1 MAELL
6 PTLFKTNEGFSSFY
20 EIKLRKEF
28 MRNKYIENFE
38 KAQVAEKIIPDFR
51 AGDTVRLAVT
61 IKEGDKTRVQ
71 NYEGVCIAK
80 RGQGTGKTITVRKIG
95 ANSIGIER
103 IFPIYSDSI
112 SEITVIRRG
121 RVRRAKLFY
130 LRDLAGKKAR
140 IKELR
145 RK

>member
-1 MAELL
+1 
-6 PTLFKTNEGFSSFY
+6 
-20 EIKLRKEF
+20 

-38 KAQVAEKIIPDFR
+38 KAQITEKTIPDFR

-61 IKEGDKTRVQ
+61 IKEGDKSRVQ
-71 NYEGVCIAK
+71 AYEGVCISR
-80 RGQGTGKTITVRKIG
+80 RGQGTGETVTIRKIG
-95 ANSIGIER
+95 ANGIGIER
-103 IFPIYSDSI
+103 IFPLYTDSI
-112 SEITVIRRG
+112 SEIKVIRRG

-130 LRDLAGKKAR
+130 LRELAGKKAR

>member
-1 MAELL
+1 
-6 PTLFKTNEGFSSFY
+6 
-20 EIKLRKEF
+20 

-38 KAQVAEKIIPDFR
+38 KAQIAEKNIPDFR
-51 AGDTVRLAVT
+51 AGDTVRLSVT
-61 IKEGDKTRVQ
+61 IKEGDKSRIQ

-80 RGQGTGKTITVRKIG
+80 RGQGTGQTITVRKIG
-95 ANSIGIER
+95 ANGVGIER
-103 IFPIYSDSI
+103 IFPIYTDSI
-112 SEITVIRRG
+112 EEIKVIRRG

-130 LRDLAGKKAR
+130 LRSLAGKKAR

>member
-1 MAELL
+1 
-6 PTLFKTNEGFSSFY
+6 
-20 EIKLRKEF
+20 

-38 KAQVAEKIIPDFR
+38 KAQIAEKTLPDFR

-80 RGQGTGKTITVRKIG
+80 RGQGTGQTVTVRKVG
-95 ANSIGIER
+95 ANGVGIER

-112 SEITVIRRG
+112 NEITVIRRG

-130 LRDLAGKKAR
+130 LRELAGKKAR

>member
-1 MAELL
+1 
-6 PTLFKTNEGFSSFY
+6 
-20 EIKLRKEF
+20 

-38 KAQVAEKIIPDFR
+38 KAQVHEKNIPDFR
-51 AGDTVRLAVT
+51 AGDTVRLAVS
-61 IKEGDKTRVQ
+61 IKEGEKTRIQ
-71 NYEGVCIAK
+71 NYEGVCISI
-80 RGQGTGKTITVRKIG
+80 RGEGTGRTITVRKIG

-103 IFPIYSDSI
+103 IFPIYTDSI
-112 SEITVIRRG
+112 NEITVIRRG

-140 IKELR
+140 IQELR

>member
-1 MAELL
+1 
-6 PTLFKTNEGFSSFY
+6 
-20 EIKLRKEF
+20 

-38 KAQVAEKIIPDFR
+38 KAQITEKNIPDFR
-51 AGDTVRLAVT
+51 AGDTVRLAVS
-61 IKEGDKTRVQ
+61 IKEGDKTRIQ
-71 NYEGVCIAK
+71 NYEGVCIAI
-80 RGQGTGKTITVRKIG
+80 RGEGTGRTITVRKIG
-95 ANSIGIER
+95 ANSVGIER
-103 IFPIYSDSI
+103 IFPIYTDSI
-112 SEITVIRRG
+112 NEITVIRRG

>member
-1 MAELL
+1 
-6 PTLFKTNEGFSSFY
+6 
-20 EIKLRKEF
+20 

-38 KAQVAEKIIPDFR
+38 KAQVSEKSIPDFR
-51 AGDTVRLAVT
+51 AGDTVRLAVI
-61 IKEGDKTRVQ
+61 IKEGDKSRVQ

-95 ANSIGIER
+95 ANAIGIER

-112 SEITVIRRG
+112 EDIKVIRRG

-130 LRDLAGKKAR
+130 LRELAGKKAR